1 MGRDRGLLLLP
12 LPDRLEQAL
21 RIVLSS
27 ANSACLL
34 ISASH
39 LDHGP
44 VVLQRASEYPRWNQ
58 LALLGSLAVA
68 LLTIALYAAFGPT
81 ASAARLPDFAL
92 SSITL
97 LLTGFGLFRSCR
109 RRGFAPLAILA
120 AAAIGLQFAAQVLEI
135 VDVAAL
141 GLAGEPRWT

>member
-1 MGRDRGLLLLP
+1 M
-12 LPDRLEQAL
+12 
-21 RIVLSS
+21 LSS